1 MSEFKYACPVCGQH
15 IQCDSMQAGKVMECP
30 TCFQKI
36 TVPQASAS
44 EDQKYILTGTKVGER
59 PVPKVPGGDLN
70 PVRARKNLWWV
81 ASLILVL
88 AVVAAGAG
96 ACFWGWKVFRP
107 LHWESGDVGGV
118 SVTGAFGQTNGVMTI
133 TGDGADIWNRADAFH
148 YVYLA
153 MKGDV
158 TLTVRV
164 MGIQNTDP
172 WAKAGLMIRQSLAPD
187 SAYAMALVTSG
198 QGVAFQQRAAAG
210 RMADSVMV
218 IPNLRAPYWLQLTR
232 QEGTFMVAASADGT
246 DWTPTNTAAIAMN
259 DPVYAGLA
267 VTSHR
272 SGVLCRATFDHLT
285 VTGATVKT
293 PAARD
298 TSPAPSAATE
308 NGANWKLH
316 PAAAAMPD
324 SPAAGR
330 IHVQDLPG
338 KHPYFES
345 RALDTVPAW
354 RRPGGGAAKF

>member
-15 IQCDSMQAGKVMECP
+15 MMCDSLQAGTVMECP

-36 TVPQASAS
+36 TAPQASAS

-59 PVPKVPGGDLN
+59 PVPKVLGGDLN
-70 PVRARKNLWWV
+70 PVRARKNSWWV

-164 MGIQNTDP
+164 MDIQNTDP
-172 WAKAGLMIRQSLAPD
+172 WAKAGLMIRQSLDPG
-187 SAYAMALVTSG
+187 SAYAMVLVTSD
-198 QGVAFQQRAAAG
+198 QGVAFQQRATAG
-210 RMADSVMV
+210 RQAVTVKV
-218 IPNLRAPYWLQLTR
+218 IPGLHAPYWLRLTR
-232 QEGTFMVAASADGT
+232 EGGTVTAAASEDGT
-246 DWTPTNTAAIAMN
+246 DWTPTNAVTIAMN

-267 VTSHR
+267 VTSHH

-285 VTGATVKT
+285 VTGVTVKT
-293 PAARD
+293 
-298 TSPAPSAATE
+298 SAAQ
-308 NGANWKLH
+308 GASPTPSTTTGNDANSTLNL
-316 PAAAAMPD
+316 AAAAGPN
-324 SPAAGR
+324 SPAVGR
-330 IHVQDLPG
+330 R
-338 KHPYFES
+338 S
-345 RALDTVPAW
+345 R
-354 RRPGGGAAKF
+354 GGATKF